1 VTLRRR
7 AVHESGRLKSLPVLF
22 PSVSGRS
29 PPPSALHPEDRPD
42 PADETGPW
50 LVVAALATVAWLGLV
65 AVDRQLLAAGSSPWA
80 LVRSAYSLLLAPL
93 VAATVFQDDRV
104 RTAGGDGVGRARW
117 VYAGVALFF
126 PPVIVVYVAHRRI
139 VS

>member
-1 VTLRRR
+1 MSR
-7 AVHESGRLKSLPVLF
+7 
-22 PSVSGRS
+22 RS

-50 LVVAALATVAWLGLV
+50 LAVAAVATLVWLALV

-80 LVRSAYSLLLAPL
+80 LVRSVYSLLLAPL
-93 VAATVFQDDRV
+93 VAATLVQDDRV
-104 RTAGGDGVGRARW
+104 RTADGDGVGRARW

-126 PPVIVVYVAHRRI
+126 PLVIVAYAGHRRF
-139 VS
+139 VG